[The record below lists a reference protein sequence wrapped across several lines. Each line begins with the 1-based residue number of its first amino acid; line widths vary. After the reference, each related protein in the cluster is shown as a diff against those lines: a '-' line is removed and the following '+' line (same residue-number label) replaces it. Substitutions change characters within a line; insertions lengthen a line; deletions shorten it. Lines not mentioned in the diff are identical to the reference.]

1 MYLILSFLF
10 FDRGSVF
17 LPSTESQA
25 ERRCLTFTPPA
36 LEDGTLNCHVM
47 MSDIWDPVDFNRGKV
62 KVSDSPVSCDI
73 TSQAIMRAGRLG
85 MTLHQVQF
93 ETTELLIH
101 IESLCRIKTVL
112 ALPERQVI
120 VITHMFYFN
129 TNRSR
134 CFGLYSVAAI
144 RRVSV
149 PTGVQDGLKTAE
161 LTF

>member
-17 LPSTESQA
+17 LPSTESRA

-62 KVSDSPVSCDI
+62 KVSDSTVSCDI

-85 MTLHQVQF
+85 MTLHQVKF
-93 ETTELLIH
+93 KNDWSTDPYRIPLSHKNSACFARKAGDCDNPHVLLQHKPIQVF
-101 IESLCRIKTVL
+101 RIIQCGCH
-112 ALPERQVI
+112 PQGFS
-120 VITHMFYFN
+120 THRCARRFKNSWTYF
-129 TNRSR
+129 
-134 CFGLYSVAAI
+134 
-144 RRVSV
+144 
-149 PTGVQDGLKTAE
+149 
-161 LTF
+161 